1 MRLLPLYM
9 EVDGLRGI
17 LVAYLAG
24 STVVHQDPYPRL
36 DLAEFVDV
44 GISEHTAKVCDA
56 SRTTELSPCLRAR
69 PSPNMENSTW
79 SKDSLPSFITSRI

>member
-1 MRLLPLYM
+1 VARQVGQLHGSVWVTSDPGWLASRCPLYM

-36 DLAEFVDV
+36 DLAESVDV

-56 SRTTELSPCLRAR
+56 S
-69 PSPNMENSTW
+69 
-79 SKDSLPSFITSRI
+79 